1 MPVNYNFGLSLAN
14 FPIHQ
19 NETFISTAHLI
30 KPSKKQHFDE
40 FIKDLIW
47 NKYSIFVH
55 KVTKYAF
62 RTKHTTSGNGGSICE
77 MSRSKIQKQVIAILD
92 QDFTACTA

>member
-1 MPVNYNFGLSLAN
+1 MRVNHNFELRLTTFPV
-14 FPIHQ
+14 HQ
-19 NETFISTAHLI
+19 NETFVSTAHLI

-40 FIKDLIW
+40 FSKDLIW
-47 NKYSIFVH
+47 NKYSIFVR

-62 RTKHTTSGNGGSICE
+62 RTKHTKSGNGGSICE